1 MSINAIRK
9 NKIVRIYS
17 NPVSRGVLWMPVL
30 KSLLAWVALSSKSS
44 DSLLIYKMYFLSK
57 YVNHVPRNHN
67 SLPTNDQDF
76 MLRIHKQLAF
86 KLEHSISHSE
96 WFCISHNSEEKQ
108 PA

>member
-1 MSINAIRK
+1 
-9 NKIVRIYS
+9 
-17 NPVSRGVLWMPVL
+17 
-30 KSLLAWVALSSKSS
+30 
-44 DSLLIYKMYFLSK
+44 MYFLSK
-57 YVNHVPRNHN
+57 YVNLEPRNHN

-96 WFCISHNSEEKQ
+96 WFYISHNSEEKQ